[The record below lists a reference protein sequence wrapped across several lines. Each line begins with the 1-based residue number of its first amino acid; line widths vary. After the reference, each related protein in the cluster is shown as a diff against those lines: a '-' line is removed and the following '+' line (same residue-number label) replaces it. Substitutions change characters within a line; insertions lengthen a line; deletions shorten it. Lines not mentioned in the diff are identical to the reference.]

1 MGIEDEGL
9 DVQEA
14 IHRAYE
20 NGVKE
25 EHDRI
30 VELLEEM
37 SQDKSGLNLRGA
49 INLLRGNYGN
59 SK

>member
-1 MGIEDEGL
+1 MVEDEGL

-14 IHRAYE
+14 IYRAHE
-20 NGVKE
+20 IGVKE

-30 VELLEEM
+30 IGLLEEM
-37 SQDKSGLNLRGA
+37 AQDRSGLNLRGA
-49 INLLRGNYGN
+49 INLLKGKYGN